1 MSRQKFKKEI
11 VFIEIFP
18 INVTTKVC
26 NSTEMCN
33 CKKRKFFGLS
43 RQCRTPSKVAH
54 VIRTLSDPA
63 FIMKN
68 IGGFTGWCPG
78 QPSIIQRQN

>member
-11 VFIEIFP
+11 VFIVIFP

-26 NSTEMCN
+26 NSTEIRN
-33 CKKRKFFGLS
+33 CKKRKLFRMS

-54 VIRTLSDPA
+54 VIRTLSIIPEEMPFNFLK
-63 FIMKN
+63 FISSGM
-68 IGGFTGWCPG
+68 FYF
-78 QPSIIQRQN
+78 

>member
-11 VFIEIFP
+11 VFIVIFP

-26 NSTEMCN
+26 NSTEIRN
-33 CKKRKFFGLS
+33 CKKHKLFGMS

-54 VIRTLSDPA
+54 VIRTLPE
-63 FIMKN
+63 N
-68 IGGFTGWCPG
+68 GGAKL
-78 QPSIIQRQN
+78 